1 MSRNCSDKP
10 FSHTKSLLERKNR
23 VNFADVIRITSE
35 QVRIKH
41 LRKNKKKM
49 ERITMTIKKIV
60 MMIVR
65 AYKHSMNDYGE
76 ALLNGRGYT
85 CA

>member
-1 MSRNCSDKP
+1 
-10 FSHTKSLLERKNR
+10 
-23 VNFADVIRITSE
+23 
-35 QVRIKH
+35 
-41 LRKNKKKM
+41 M
-49 ERITMTIKKIV
+49 ERMTMTIKKIV

-85 CA
+85 CT

>member
-1 MSRNCSDKP
+1 
-10 FSHTKSLLERKNR
+10 
-23 VNFADVIRITSE
+23 
-35 QVRIKH
+35 
-41 LRKNKKKM
+41 
-49 ERITMTIKKIV
+49 MTIKKIV

-76 ALLNGRGYT
+76 ALLNARGYT